1 MKYLNF
7 LIKPASSLCNLR
19 CRYCFYADISRHRTE
34 KSMGIMQPET
44 VRLFLQQVFSQIEPG
59 GNIHF
64 AFQGGEPAVAG
75 LSFFQD
81 FTDQVASFHRKDVAV
96 SYSIQTNGTLLDAR
110 WADFLKQH
118 DFLVGISM
126 DGYKDLHNHYRV
138 DSEGNGT
145 WNTVFRTFQMLK
157 EAGVRTNVLC
167 VVTGQCAKHP
177 EKVYR
182 ELKKIGAEYM
192 QFIPC
197 LDPLDVSRGSM
208 PYSLSPKAY
217 GRFLCRLFD
226 LWYEDWAQK
235 NYHSIRLFDDY
246 INIMLDG
253 PSGTTCSTCGQCG
266 NYFVVEGDGSVYPCD
281 FFVLDQWK
289 MGNIKEDD
297 LAALAA
303 GKQAAAFLQWG
314 REKPAECAACRWRS
328 LCNGGC
334 KNDWER
340 SGPPRNHYCEAL
352 RTFLAHAET
361 RLRIIAR
368 AELQARRTFLRHL
381 QI

>member
-19 CRYCFYADISRHRTE
+19 CRYCFYADISQNRTE
-34 KSMGIMQPET
+34 KNMGIMQPET
-44 VRLFLQQVFSQIEPG
+44 VRLFLQQIFSQIEPRG
-59 GNIHF
+59 SVHF
-64 AFQGGEPAVAG
+64 AFQGGEPAAAG

-81 FTDQVASFHRKDVAV
+81 FTDQVAGFNRKDVAI
-96 SYSIQTNGTLLDAR
+96 SYSIQTNGTLLDTQ
-110 WADFLKQH
+110 WAAFLKQH

-138 DSEGNGT
+138 DAEENGT
-145 WNTVFRTFQMLK
+145 WNKVYQTFRMLK
-157 EAGVRTNVLC
+157 DAGVRTNVLC

-182 ELKKIGAEYM
+182 ELKKIGAEYI

-197 LDPLDVSRGSM
+197 LDPMNVSRGSM

-217 GRFLCRLFD
+217 GQFLCRLFD
-226 LWYEDWAQK
+226 LWYDDWARK
-235 NYHSIRLFDDY
+235 NYRSIRLFDDY
-246 INIMLDG
+246 INIMLDS

-289 MGNIKEDD
+289 MGNIREDS
-297 LAALAA
+297 LEALAA

-314 REKPAECAACRWRS
+314 REKPAECKACRWRS

-340 SGPPRNHYCEAL
+340 SGPPHNHYCEAL
-352 RTFLAHAET
+352 RTFLAYAET

-368 AELQARRTFLRHL
+368 VELQARHTFHSIIR
-381 QI
+381 